1 MVALPELS
9 AEVRAGLA
17 PEVQVYLA
25 ALEQA
30 VAVLTARLAEVE
42 ARLAQTSRNS
52 SRPPSSDPPGT
63 PRAPSPAQG
72 RRAGGQPGHPG
83 SFRALRD
90 PTAVDAIVACV
101 PEQCADCGA
110 ALPATA
116 AVMDPEDERRQVTEV
131 PPVAAMVTEYRLA
144 ARRCGVCGHLTRAP
158 LPVGVGRE
166 GFGPRLTALVA
177 LLTGRY
183 RLSKREAAAC
193 LADVWGVELA
203 VGSVTAL
210 EHATSAALEPVVE
223 EVWTAVQQTAV
234 ANLDETSWR
243 QGRRRAW
250 LWTVVTAALTSFH
263 IDRSRGGAVARALL
277 GPGWAGLVGSDRGT
291 MYKWLPADHRQVCW
305 AHLKRD
311 FQKLVDWGPA
321 SRPIGQQLL
330 EVEAQVFAL
339 WHRFRR
345 GAIDRRMLLDQ
356 LVPIQA
362 TMWQRLVA
370 GSDGPTGKAVG
381 VCWDLRRLWPAL
393 WTFAQVEAVEPTNNV
408 AERALRPAVL
418 WRKGSFGTHSEAGSR
433 FAERMLTTT
442 ATCRQQGRS
451 LFTFLVVAVT
461 AAQQAAAHPSLLPD
475 FST

>member
-83 SFRALRD
+83 SFRALCD

-183 RLSKREAAAC
+183 RLSKREA
-193 LADVWGVELA
+193 DVWGVELA

-263 IDRSRGGAVARALL
+263 IDRSRGGAV
-277 GPGWAGLVGSDRGT
+277 
-291 MYKWLPADHRQVCW
+291 
-305 AHLKRD
+305 
-311 FQKLVDWGPA
+311 
-321 SRPIGQQLL
+321 
-330 EVEAQVFAL
+330 
-339 WHRFRR
+339 
-345 GAIDRRMLLDQ
+345 
-356 LVPIQA
+356 
-362 TMWQRLVA
+362 
-370 GSDGPTGKAVG
+370 
-381 VCWDLRRLWPAL
+381 
-393 WTFAQVEAVEPTNNV
+393 
-408 AERALRPAVL
+408 
-418 WRKGSFGTHSEAGSR
+418 
-433 FAERMLTTT
+433 
-442 ATCRQQGRS
+442 
-451 LFTFLVVAVT
+451 
-461 AAQQAAAHPSLLPD
+461 
-475 FST
+475 